1 MNRSYVLR
9 PYVIIGIGIL
19 FLFVCAYH
27 VREGF
32 AASLNCRDVSTPWE
46 LSGGGHTAY
55 LDRLNVACG
64 PNEMLSQFR
73 LQQSGWMHSRY
84 NYKCC
89 SVNDVSGP
97 RGPQGERGPQGA
109 KGDQGPQGLLGP
121 IGPKGADGAKGVA
134 GNAGPAGP
142 MGPGGLGGPAGAVGA
157 RGATGAAGPVGPMGP
172 VGAVG
177 PMGPKGDT
185 GKIPDTTY
193 LNDSIKQLTDIHASM
208 VELSAGA

>member
-1 MNRSYVLR
+1 MNRS
-9 PYVIIGIGIL
+9 YVIIGIGIL

-27 VREGF
+27 AREGF
-32 AASLNCRDVSTPWE
+32 VASLNCRDISSPWQE
-46 LSGGGHTAY
+46 GGGGHSFY
-55 LDRLNVACG
+55 LDRQNVACG
-64 PNEMLSQFR
+64 PNEMLSRFQ
-73 LQQSGWMHSRY
+73 LQQSGWRYTRY
-84 NYKCC
+84 NYTCC

-109 KGDQGPQGLLGP
+109 QGAQGPQGLLGP

-208 VELSAGA
+208 VELSAGNA

>member
-1 MNRSYVLR
+1 MNRL
-9 PYVIIGIGIL
+9 YVIIGIGIVL
-19 FLFVCAYH
+19 FLLVCAYH

-32 AASLNCRDVSTPWE
+32 AATLTCRDVSTSWQ

-64 PNEMLSQFR
+64 PNEMISQFQ

-109 KGDQGPQGLLGP
+109 QGAQGIQGLLGP

-134 GNAGPAGP
+134 GNAGP
-142 MGPGGLGGPAGAVGA
+142 MGPGGLAGPAGAVGA

-172 VGAVG
+172 MGLIG

-193 LNDSIKQLTDIHASM
+193 LNDSVRQLTDIHASM
-208 VELSAGA
+208 VELSARD

>member
-1 MNRSYVLR
+1 MNRLYA
-9 PYVIIGIGIL
+9 IIGIGIL
-19 FLFVCAYH
+19 FLLVCAYH

-32 AASLNCRDVSTPWE
+32 AATLTCRDVSTPWE

-97 RGPQGERGPQGA
+97 RGPQGPQGA
-109 KGDQGPQGLLGP
+109 QGAQGIQGLLGP

-208 VELSAGA
+208 VELSAGNT

>member
-1 MNRSYVLR
+1 MNRL
-9 PYVIIGIGIL
+9 YVIIGIGIL

-32 AASLNCRDVSTPWE
+32 AATLTCRDVSTSWQ

-64 PNEMLSQFR
+64 PNEMISQFQ

-97 RGPQGERGPQGA
+97 RGPQGPQGA
-109 KGDQGPQGLLGP
+109 QGAQGAQGLLGP

-157 RGATGAAGPVGPMGP
+157 KGATGAAGPVGPMGP

-193 LNDSIKQLTDIHASM
+193 LNDSVRQLTDIHASM
-208 VELSAGA
+208 VELSARD

>member
-1 MNRSYVLR
+1 MNRL
-9 PYVIIGIGIL
+9 YVIIGIGIL

-32 AASLNCRDVSTPWE
+32 AASLSCRDVSSPWQE
-46 LSGGGHTAY
+46 GGGGHSFY
-55 LDRLNVACG
+55 LDRQNVACG
-64 PNEMLSQFR
+64 PNEMLSRFQ
-73 LQQSGWMHSRY
+73 LQQSGWRYTRY
-84 NYKCC
+84 NYTCC

-109 KGDQGPQGLLGP
+109 QGAQGIQGLLGP

-157 RGATGAAGPVGPMGP
+157 KGATGAAGPVGPMGP

-185 GKIPDTTY
+185 GEIPNTAY

-208 VELSAGA
+208 VELSARN